1 MSFRTDATDAAIGEL
16 GSALFASM
24 RRADQRARGRAYLQG
39 LLRAEG
45 RKSIRGIAAAAG
57 SAATQQRLHH
67 FVSESTWDW
76 SLVRRALA
84 GYLTDR
90 LPPLAWVLHP
100 LLIPKQG
107 TQSVG
112 VSRHFEARLGHT
124 TTAQQAAG
132 LWAVTDEVSY
142 PVQWRLH
149 LSGEWLT
156 DRALRHRMAIPE
168 DLPAET
174 FGTGNVSAF
183 LEAARWPEWV
193 SRPLV
198 LDVRHPELASTV
210 HRLRAA
216 GAPFLARISAHT
228 PLLAGG
234 PADTTDPMPAGA
246 VMAAARHR
254 RRPVS
259 WTEPGTVPVARSRL
273 AATAPVRLPGEGPES
288 GTELLLLGTAGPG
301 PGVAGRAVAD
311 RPHRHPAGRP
321 GADDRPDGPGR
332 AGPGR
337 GHRPPRA
344 AGLHRPLVR
353 RLAPARHARVRG
365 ARAGRADRPA
375 RGSPAGDPAHRLSA
389 YSSS

>member
-288 GTELLLLGTAGPG
+288 GTELLLLGTA
-301 PGVAGRAVAD
+301 ALGRGWPAELWLTDLTATRQAD
-311 RPHRHPAGRP
+311 LVRMTALMDQVERDRAEVTDRLGLRDFTGRSFGGWHRHVTLVSAAHGLVALTGR
-321 GADDRPDGPGR
+321 
-332 AGPGR
+332 
-337 GHRPPRA
+337 
-344 AGLHRPLVR
+344 
-353 RLAPARHARVRG
+353 
-365 ARAGRADRPA
+365 RADPPQAIRHT
-375 RGSPAGDPAHRLSA
+375 G
-389 YSSS
+389 